1 MVQVAAQSTSNA
13 RSAPDTNEQRV
24 PAPATSGKKIVIHS
38 AGGYEKLKV
47 EKFEVPAIG
56 PNDVLVEVRAAG
68 INFADT
74 SIRLGLY
81 ASAKELVGW
90 PITPGFE
97 VAGVV
102 TAKGN
107 EVVDFEIGD
116 RVMGLTLFGGYA
128 SHVVVP
134 SKQLFRLP
142 DALSF
147 EQGAA
152 IPAVFL
158 TAWFAL
164 YELAHPRAGTT
175 ALVHSAAGGV
185 GSSLVQVLKLRGVYV
200 IGVVGSSHKVESVRA
215 LGADHVIDK
224 STQNLW
230 AEAERL
236 SPGGFDL
243 VLDANG
249 VETLK
254 QSYDHLRPAGKLV
267 VYGFHSMMSKGGGSG
282 GANWFKLISGFLR
295 TPRFSPLDMTNSSKS
310 VLAFN
315 LSYLYDRFDMLQ
327 EGMQD
332 ISAWL
337 AAGKIVPPAVT
348 SYPIE
353 RAGDAHRDIES
364 GKTIGKLV
372 LTM

>member
-1 MVQVAAQSTSNA
+1 MAQAASVSSVATKKNVADLKLAKTIDA
-13 RSAPDTNEQRV
+13 RKV
-24 PAPATSGKKIVIHS
+24 VIHS
-38 AGGYEKLKV
+38 AGGYDKLKV
-47 EKFEVPAIG
+47 EKAELPAVGPDEV
-56 PNDVLVEVRAAG
+56 LLEVRAAG
-68 INFADT
+68 VNFADT
-74 SIRLGLY
+74 TVRLGLY

-102 TAKGN
+102 HSIGS
-107 EVVDFEIGD
+107 EVDDIEVGD
-116 RVMGLTLFGGYA
+116 RVMALTLFGGYA

-134 SKQLFRLP
+134 RKQVFHLP
-142 DALSF
+142 KALSF

-158 TAWFAL
+158 TAWFAIL
-164 YELAHPRAGTT
+164 ELAHPRPGAT

-185 GSSLVQVLKLRGVYV
+185 GSSLVQVLKLRGVNV
-200 IGVVGSSHKVESVRA
+200 VGVVGSAHKVEAVAA
-215 LGADHVIDK
+215 LGANHVIDK
-224 STQNLW
+224 STQDLW
-230 AEAERL
+230 AEAKRIA
-236 SPGGFDL
+236 PAGFDL
-243 VLDANG
+243 ILDANG

-254 QSYDHLRPAGKLV
+254 QSYQHLRPAGKLV
-267 VYGFHSMMSKGGGSG
+267 VYGFHSMMNKGGSSG

-295 TPRFSPLDMTNSSKS
+295 TPRFNPLDMTNASKS

-315 LSYLYDRFDMLQ
+315 LSYLYDRFDVLE
-327 EGMQD
+327 EGMRD
-332 ISAWL
+332 LSLWL
-337 AAGKIVPPAVT
+337 QAGKIIPPTVT
-348 SYPIE
+348 SYPLE